1 MYLYWQKA
9 SQRAINV
16 IFRSN
21 YCRYCETLME
31 KSKSGK
37 IGKLEHLSFCT
48 RHKVHCSHNHDG
60 SPQAHLRALF
70 LLLLAAL

>member
-1 MYLYWQKA
+1 
-9 SQRAINV
+9 
-16 IFRSN
+16 
-21 YCRYCETLME
+21 ME

-48 RHKVHCSHNHDG
+48 GHKVDCSHNHDG
-60 SPQAHLRALF
+60 SPPAHLGALL